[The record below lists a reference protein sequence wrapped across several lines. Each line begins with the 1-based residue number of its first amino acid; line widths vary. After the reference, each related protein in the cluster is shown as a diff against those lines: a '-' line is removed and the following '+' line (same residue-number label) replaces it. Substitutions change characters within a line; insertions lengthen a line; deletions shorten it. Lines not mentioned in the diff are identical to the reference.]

1 MFKACFHSIS
11 PLFPRSGQSNGS
23 RGVLSVRHP
32 VDVSSRK
39 PAVPGVEGHDPEWL
53 ARTIR
58 RRKAT
63 HLPSP
68 RSPTDLNKLRRAFS
82 FGDSLSQI
90 FGPVS
95 ESGVDGYPFLTEST
109 VRSWP
114 GWQSDLVQKNI
125 TANTKI
131 GCPHVSSTDP
141 GRGGDDLSTAFS
153 DRVHGQPE

>member
-1 MFKACFHSIS
+1 M
-11 PLFPRSGQSNGS
+11 
-23 RGVLSVRHP
+23 RHL

-82 FGDSLSQI
+82 FGCLIQPARYSTPWANRVFKDIPSHRVGRSTFPRLIQVAAATTSPPQDRI
-90 FGPVS
+90 ASMVDPS
-95 ESGVDGYPFLTEST
+95 E
-109 VRSWP
+109 
-114 GWQSDLVQKNI
+114 
-125 TANTKI
+125 
-131 GCPHVSSTDP
+131 
-141 GRGGDDLSTAFS
+141 
-153 DRVHGQPE
+153 